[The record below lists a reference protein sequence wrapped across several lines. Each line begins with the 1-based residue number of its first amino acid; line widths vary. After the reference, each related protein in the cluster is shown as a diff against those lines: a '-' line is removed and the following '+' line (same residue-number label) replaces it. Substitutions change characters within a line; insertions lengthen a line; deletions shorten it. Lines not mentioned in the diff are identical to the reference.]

1 MYSKYY
7 KTYIIIKLLN
17 RNTQR
22 KHTTR
27 KHNAPKA
34 GQNANKIGPRMP
46 TKKGRLIGPRML
58 TPSGPRTK

>member
-34 GQNANKIGPRMP
+34 GQNANKISPRMP
-46 TKKGRLIGPRML
+46 IKGAV
-58 TPSGPRTK
+58 